1 MMLTLYTRP
10 NCPLCEEAKLML
22 KLVQEDFP
30 LEFKEVNIEE
40 DDRLHEKY
48 MLMIPVL
55 EQDGEVLIYGNI
67 GYAEILEAL
76 DY

>member
-1 MMLTLYTRP
+1 MMLNLI
-10 NCPLCEEAKLML
+10 
-22 KLVQEDFP
+22 QEDFP
-30 LEFKEVNIEE
+30 VEFKEVNIEE

-55 EQDGEVLIYGNI
+55 EQDGNVLIYGNI

>member
-1 MMLTLYTRP
+1 MLTLYTRP

-30 LEFKEVNIEE
+30 LEYKEVNIEE

-55 EQDGEVLIYGNI
+55 EQDGEILRYGNI
-67 GYAEILEAL
+67 GYTEILEAL